1 MKIGVIGAG
10 AVGAATVTALIR
22 TFDAAADIL
31 VVDRDGPKAAG
42 LAADT
47 GYAAALVSGA
57 TVRAAGY
64 EELAGARLVIITAG
78 VNEKAGGATD
88 RNDPRGRLVLVPQN
102 AAAFAEIV
110 PAVVAAAPEATLLV
124 VTDPPDP
131 LADLTRALA
140 GHDRVVST
148 GTVID
153 SLRFRFHLARE
164 LDVATRDVDAYV
176 LGEHGTSEVFCW
188 SNATV
193 GGTPVLD
200 VFAASGRDPAEMRS
214 HIESTVR
221 FGNITIIDG
230 IGASQHGIGAV
241 VGRLAE
247 AILTDEHAVLPVASF
262 RADYGV
268 TMALPSVLGAAGVV
282 RTIAPKLDDGERE
295 LLDKSAR
302 VLREASRTALAYR

>member
-1 MKIGVIGAG
+1 
-10 AVGAATVTALIR
+10 
-22 TFDAAADIL
+22 
-31 VVDRDGPKAAG
+31 
-42 LAADT
+42 
-47 GYAAALVSGA
+47 
-57 TVRAAGY
+57 
-64 EELAGARLVIITAG
+64 
-78 VNEKAGGATD
+78 
-88 RNDPRGRLVLVPQN
+88 
-102 AAAFAEIV
+102 
-110 PAVVAAAPEATLLV
+110 
-124 VTDPPDP
+124 
-131 LADLTRALA
+131 
-140 GHDRVVST
+140 
-148 GTVID
+148 
-153 SLRFRFHLARE
+153 
-164 LDVATRDVDAYV
+164 
-176 LGEHGTSEVFCW
+176 VFCW